1 MATAP
6 APGRVCRLAPV
17 RPAAGISRTFSL
29 LPVKL
34 NDPSETP
41 QPRQVVAARS
51 SETRSDS
58 SSSPVDLDLSADIFS
73 EFAA

>member
-17 RPAAGISRTFSL
+17 PAAAGISRNFSL

-34 NDPSETP
+34 NETSETS

-51 SETRSDS
+51 GETASDS